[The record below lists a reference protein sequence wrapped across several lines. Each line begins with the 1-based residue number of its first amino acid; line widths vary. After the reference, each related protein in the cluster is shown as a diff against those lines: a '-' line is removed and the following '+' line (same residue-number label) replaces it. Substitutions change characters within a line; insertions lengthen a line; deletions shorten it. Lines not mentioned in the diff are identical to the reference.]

1 MRCTLR
7 WAIPKSKGLI
17 FSPSE
22 HLLRVCVKVEESYSQ
37 KKCASTPANMVTTKI
52 INRTT
57 KPLKLKV
64 GNNRAFR
71 DITTIQKDG
80 GVHEV
85 SVDPNATYQ
94 EYCIAVVD
102 AVAGKQFVVN
112 SDECVDNKSIT
123 IVEAD
128 SKFDVVKEP
137 RQSQAWKQRPL
148 L

>member
-1 MRCTLR
+1 M
-7 WAIPKSKGLI
+7 
-17 FSPSE
+17 
-22 HLLRVCVKVEESYSQ
+22 KVEESYSQ

-137 RQSQAWKQRPL
+137 RQSQA
-148 L
+148 

>member
-1 MRCTLR
+1 
-7 WAIPKSKGLI
+7 
-17 FSPSE
+17 
-22 HLLRVCVKVEESYSQ
+22 VKVEESYSQ
-37 KKCASTPANMVTTKI
+37 NSVQQRLVTPANMVTTKI

-71 DITTIQKDG
+71 DIATIQKDG

-137 RQSQAWKQRPL
+137 RQSQA
-148 L
+148 